1 MKIVS
6 MLLFALAALTP
17 NAQPTNTTPSL
28 ETQLVNR
35 LSKGSSLLLNEAK
48 PNEFVKGRV
57 TYSGL
62 AVEVAKFSNPLP
74 LLNPAA
80 PAKYGSPK
88 DNVLSDP
95 YNGRSLGWN
104 IFSLAF

>member
-6 MLLFALAALTP
+6 MLLFALAVLTA
-17 NAQPTNTTPSL
+17 NAQPTNTTPAL
-28 ETQLVNR
+28 ESQLTSH
-35 LSKGSSLLLNEAK
+35 LSKGISLLLNEAK
-48 PNEFVKGRV
+48 PNEIVKGSV

-62 AVEVAKFSNPLP
+62 AVELVKFSNPLQ

-88 DNVLSDP
+88 DNVLPDP
-95 YNGRSLGWN
+95 YNGRNLGWK